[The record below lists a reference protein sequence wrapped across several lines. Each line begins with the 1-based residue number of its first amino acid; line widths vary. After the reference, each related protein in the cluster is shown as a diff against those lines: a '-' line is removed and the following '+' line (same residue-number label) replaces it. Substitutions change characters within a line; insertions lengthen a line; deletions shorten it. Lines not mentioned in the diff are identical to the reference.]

1 MREMEEVQVVAQRV
15 HADYQSSQHQLGLA
29 EDKVNELHKTA
40 KKQSEQLERQ
50 LREQGSLTQ
59 QILELQHQVTLIR
72 QSSAPPV
79 QEQNATAIDMSH
91 VMKEMQSLRNELA
104 LMKRAP
110 SVSYPVAVP
119 MTPDASFPAFPI
131 AQPAS
136 LGSVSACAG
145 FASLPKAPPPIEKP
159 GRQDRRPLSLS
170 ISIFLYL
177 YISLYISLYLYKS
190 LYISI
195 YLYISLNK

>member
-1 MREMEEVQVVAQRV
+1 MRIT
-15 HADYQSSQHQLGLA
+15 SLPNTNLGLA

-91 VMKEMQSLRNELA
+91 VMKEMQSLREWIGF
-104 LMKRAP
+104 
-110 SVSYPVAVP
+110 
-119 MTPDASFPAFPI
+119 DEAS
-131 AQPAS
+131 
-136 LGSVSACAG
+136 
-145 FASLPKAPPPIEKP
+145 
-159 GRQDRRPLSLS
+159 S
-170 ISIFLYL
+170 ISV
-177 YISLYISLYLYKS
+177 ISCGSANDSRCIIS
-190 LYISI
+190 SI
-195 YLYISLNK
+195 PHSTASQLRVGLSMCRVC